1 MDLVSN
7 QVLVFIVLAIGLM
20 LGLYQM
26 YINTK

>member
-7 QVLVFIVLAIGLM
+7 QVLVFIVLAIGLL

>member
-1 MDLVSN
+1 MELLSN

-20 LGLYQM
+20 FGLYQM